1 VSRDEERDEER
12 ENESDAE
19 KASDERASDET
30 EAEEAAPAS
39 EPEPA
44 AEKKPAKKA
53 EPKAEAK
60 AKSSADK
67 SKAEPKSSGD
77 KSKAVSASDAPARK
91 PSSSESK
98 PSSSSSSATPIYVL
112 GALLIG
118 GGAGWFGRGSSAT
131 AMPTADAPAVVGS
144 AAAPGDA
151 TTCSKWA
158 DEVCTG
164 AGAQSEGCA
173 QAKGAAELLTE
184 KACSEALNHLPMTME
199 KLKNARSSC
208 DELVVK
214 ICNDI
219 GKETETCKMVTET
232 TKRFPPKQCKDMLQ
246 NFGEVMTEL
255 RQLEK
260 QNGPI
265 EPAIVAAQRAGDA
278 PGFGPVDAKLAI
290 VEYSDFECPFCTR
303 AAATVSKLKEKY
315 GDKVRFVFRQYPLP
329 MHRNAEVAAQA
340 SLEAHAQG
348 KFWQL
353 HDLMFENQRTLDRA
367 KILELAKKAGMDVKK
382 LEKALDD
389 GTHAAAVQNDMKLG
403 DQIGVS
409 GTPTMIVGDKR
420 VQNPTDFD
428 AIASMVDAE
437 LARLGN

>member
-1 VSRDEERDEER
+1 MSRDDERDEER
-12 ENESDAE
+12 ENDSDAE

-30 EAEEAAPAS
+30 EADEAAPES
-39 EPEPA
+39 EPEQ
-44 AEKKPAKKA
+44 KPAKKA
-53 EPKAEAK
+53 EPKSEAK
-60 AKSSADK
+60 AKPGGEKSSSAA
-67 SKAEPKSSGD
+67 KA
-77 KSKAVSASDAPARK
+77 KAVSASDAPARK
-91 PSSSESK
+91 PSSSEAK
-98 PSSSSSSATPIYVL
+98 SSGSGATPVYVL

-118 GGAGWFGRGSSAT
+118 GAAGWFGRGGGEASAT
-131 AMPTADAPAVVGS
+131 PTTDAPAVVGS

-199 KLKNARSSC
+199 KLKSARASC
-208 DELVVK
+208 DELVGK
-214 ICNDI
+214 ICTEL

-367 KILELAKKAGMDVKK
+367 KILELAKTAGMDVKK

-389 GTHAAAVQNDMKLG
+389 GTHAVAVQNDMKLG

-428 AIASMVDAE
+428 SIASMVDAE

>member
-12 ENESDAE
+12 EQSSDADGE
-19 KASDERASDET
+19 DQGDERASDET

-39 EPEPA
+39 EPE
-44 AEKKPAKKA
+44 KKPAKKA

-60 AKSSADK
+60 AKSGG
-67 SKAEPKSSGD
+67 EKSSSAA
-77 KSKAVSASDAPARK
+77 KSKAVSASDTPARK
-91 PSSSESK
+91 PSEAQSSGSG
-98 PSSSSSSATPIYVL
+98 ATPVYVL
-112 GALLIG
+112 GALLVG
-118 GGAGWFGRGSSAT
+118 GAAGWFGRGGGEASAT
-131 AMPTADAPAVVGS
+131 PTTDAPAVVGS

-199 KLKNARSSC
+199 KLKSARASC
-208 DELVVK
+208 DELVGK
-214 ICNDI
+214 ICTEL

-232 TKRFPPKQCKDMLQ
+232 TKRFPPKQCKEMLQ

-367 KILELAKKAGMDVKK
+367 KILELAKQAGMDVKK

-389 GTHAAAVQNDMKLG
+389 GTHAVAVQNDMKLG

-428 AIASMVDAE
+428 SIASMVDAE